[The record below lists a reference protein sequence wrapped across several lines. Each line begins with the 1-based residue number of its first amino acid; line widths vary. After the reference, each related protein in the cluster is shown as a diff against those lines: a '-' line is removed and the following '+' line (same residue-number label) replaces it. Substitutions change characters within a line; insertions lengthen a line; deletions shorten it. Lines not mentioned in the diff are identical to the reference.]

1 MKDQRVYLH
10 DILERI
16 ARLERY
22 VADGREAFLQ
32 SELLQDGVIRSFEV
46 IGEIVKRL
54 DPALTNQQSSV
65 TWSDFAGF
73 RDVLIHQYDKIRLDL
88 VWEFA
93 NDDLP
98 PLKAAVEAMLK
109 ALDENPSDEE
119 SDE

>member
-1 MKDQRVYLH
+1 MKDQRVYLR

-22 VADGREAFLQ
+22 IAEGRDAYMQ

-46 IGEIVKRL
+46 IGEIIKRL
-54 DPALTNQQSSV
+54 DPTLTSQQPSV

-73 RDVLIHQYDKIRLDL
+73 RDVLIHQYNKIRLDL

-98 PLKAAVEAMLK
+98 PLKAAIEAMLQ
-109 ALDENPSDEE
+109 ALDENPCDED
-119 SDE
+119 DE